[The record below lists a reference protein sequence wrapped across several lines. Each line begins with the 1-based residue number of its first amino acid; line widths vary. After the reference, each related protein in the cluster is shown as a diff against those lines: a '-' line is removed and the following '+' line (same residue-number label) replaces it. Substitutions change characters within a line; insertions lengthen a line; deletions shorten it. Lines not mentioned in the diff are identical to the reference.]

1 MKRTRIGLGL
11 LVACTLALGACGG
24 DDLKSDGDG
33 VTPTQAGSD
42 TSGGD
47 GDGSGSVATIPDDVV
62 PGLTDD
68 CRELYNAFI
77 TAMGSVGGV
86 GDAAEVTKTFD
97 ALVQVVPDDLKD
109 DAKLLGQAYASYAE
123 LIKKYDG
130 DITKAPVD
138 ELQAAMEAMNA
149 DGVSEAGDNISKYFD
164 ETCPSG

>member
-1 MKRTRIGLGL
+1 MKTTRIGLGL
-11 LVACTLALGACGG
+11 FAVCALALGACGG
-24 DDLKSDGDG
+24 DDLSSDGNG
-33 VTPTQAGSD
+33 ATPTQAGSD
-42 TSGGD
+42 STDGGGGGND
-47 GDGSGSVATIPDDVV
+47 TVATIPDDVV

-77 TAMGSVGGV
+77 SAMGSVGGV

-109 DAKLLGQAYASYAE
+109 DAQLLGEAYATYAE

-130 DITKAPVD
+130 DISKAPVD
-138 ELQAAMEAMNA
+138 ELQKAMEAMNA
-149 DGVSEAGDNISKYFD
+149 DGVSAAGDNISKYFD